1 MVVVH
6 IIWHLPMVLCE
17 CLFAW
22 LCTGGWVCL
31 FGWLLSWKIEENV
44 LSLMNKLF
52 YGCNVQLPM
61 LTMFQHITAHWLL
74 SSRIHTVC
82 CSAVDVQFQYIV
94 SCTAHATFSMD
105 LFVGKFY
112 GDLLQTKC
120 LLGMIVSCVW
130 APSTHC
136 VHVANDG
143 WRKWTKSLIME
154 SVNTFMFAWSLILT
168 VENLRQCLIRKF
180 SPDKREKHTEGK
192 RIKSE
197 RRRKGTEIKQQVRK
211 FSYNGLEIWWW
222 WLSTKLSPHK

>member
-1 MVVVH
+1 
-6 IIWHLPMVLCE
+6 
-17 CLFAW
+17 
-22 LCTGGWVCL
+22 
-31 FGWLLSWKIEENV
+31 
-44 LSLMNKLF
+44 MNKLF

-168 VENLRQCLIRKF
+168 VENLRQYLIRKF
-180 SPDKREKHTEGK
+180 LPDKRKKTNQKWATTKGHRDKTTSS
-192 RIKSE
+192 RVFIQRIRNLMVVAFNQIKS
-197 RRRKGTEIKQQVRK
+197 T
-211 FSYNGLEIWWW
+211 
-222 WLSTKLSPHK
+222 